1 MTVTMEL
8 ANGEIRVV
16 KETDE
21 DGDGETT
28 VRVEGLNLP
37 SNWVGCERRA

>member
-1 MTVTMEL
+1 MTITQEF
-8 ANGEIRVV
+8 ADGEIRVV

-21 DGDGETT
+21 DGDGSVE

-37 SNWVGCERRA
+37 SNWVGCE

>member
-1 MTVTMEL
+1 MTITQEF
-8 ANGEIRVV
+8 ADGEIRVV

-28 VRVEGLNLP
+28 VRTTFRSIQEGGLD
-37 SNWVGCERRA
+37 A